1 MRVSHDPMIVF
12 GTGANAAVRLCA
24 LFAVK
29 VAVVTLSLI
38 HISEPT

>member
-24 LFAVK
+24 LFAVT
-29 VAVVTLSLI
+29 VAVVTCTVLGCS
-38 HISEPT
+38 